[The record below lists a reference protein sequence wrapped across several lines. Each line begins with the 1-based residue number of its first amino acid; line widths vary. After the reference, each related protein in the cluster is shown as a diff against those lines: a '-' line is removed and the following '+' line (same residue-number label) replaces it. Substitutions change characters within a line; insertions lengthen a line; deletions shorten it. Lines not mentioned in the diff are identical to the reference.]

1 LAWNVS
7 YGRDLDR
14 DYNNVSVGSGFS
26 APTFSFLGVDYTE
39 VFTSDLSFTGGN
51 ADLAFTLVGSAAV
64 PEPSAWAMML
74 LGFAGL
80 SFAGYRASRRAVPI
94 AS

>member
-1 LAWNVS
+1 VS

-51 ADLAFTLVGSAAV
+51 ADLASTLVGSAAV